1 MERVCLVSAAPLG
14 PPGQR
19 KWNDITQPHSHTTLY
34 YIASGVGHL
43 YEQCAL
49 IHYAG
54 RWCKR
59 KEQVFP
65 FWDVKKRRGDI
76 MRYISGFQDPGPSWF
91 SCSTA
96 KQRLITAGKQGEC
109 NS

>member
-1 MERVCLVSAAPLG
+1 MERVCLVSPAPLD

-19 KWNDITQPHSHTTLY
+19 KWNDITQPHSQTTLY

-54 RWCKR
+54 RQCKR

-65 FWDVKKRRGDI
+65 FWDLKKEEETLCATSVVFR
-76 MRYISGFQDPGPSWF
+76 SQSPAGFH
-91 SCSTA
+91 
-96 KQRLITAGKQGEC
+96 AGKLNRG
-109 NS
+109 